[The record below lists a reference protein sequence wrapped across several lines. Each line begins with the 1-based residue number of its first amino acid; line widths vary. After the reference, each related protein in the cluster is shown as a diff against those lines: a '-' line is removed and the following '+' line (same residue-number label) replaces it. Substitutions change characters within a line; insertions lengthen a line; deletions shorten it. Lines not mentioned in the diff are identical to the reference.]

1 MKLVDFVKNALFEV
15 EYVEVPEGQ
24 EQTKIE
30 KKDKKK
36 EKADKPIA
44 KKIILPKPHKKEG
57 KIDDNKVENNQN
69 IDNNLNIDVDV
80 DTEKEPIKEEVAPII
95 TDENEIK
102 KDFKVM
108 DDNDFKV
115 DDYPNDISINQPV
128 IDDLEPTPEVI
139 ETPTVEERVIYRQ
152 EVREHAPYGIDESSK
167 NLVHDYGGKPYE
179 KKEER
184 TGFKPSPII
193 SPIYGV
199 LDKNYKKEDVN
210 GSGIYYDTIPYVEDY
225 LEKTTYTIPVFDGKS
240 VVNGKK
246 ELSSY
251 VTTLSIKDYSTA
263 NGKNSYLNIGKYFW
277 LVGTDE
283 EDNNLYVS
291 EDGSLLD
298 GSLYETY
305 GIRPVFTFKKNTP
318 IVGGIGTKDDPYV
331 INQGDKTNMINET
344 IKINNDIWR
353 VHYDKDNIVKAT
365 LYKYVGGSFIY
376 SDESSEFN
384 LLDRGSAAEYLN
396 NSFLSSLPYNNN
408 LQDMTIYTGEVSGDT
423 SLDFTNIYNN
433 NTIAKIGLLNMF
445 DYHILGVDDYYL
457 SNTTSN
463 RGTMVYVYHDYGIL
477 EEVQIT
483 EPKAMIVTASF
494 KKDDLIKS
502 NDGYYTVR

>member
-1 MKLVDFVKNALFEV
+1 MKKN
-15 EYVEVPEGQ
+15 
-24 EQTKIE
+24 
-30 KKDKKK
+30 
-36 EKADKPIA
+36 
-44 KKIILPKPHKKEG
+44 
-57 KIDDNKVENNQN
+57 NKVEKNKKKKKIVPYSKKELLFNVISLLFAIGVGLYFGGRSFFYYSKEFMRIETEALTLNGTITNNNYTVTDGEGLHQDTDGYYFKGN
-69 IDNNLNIDVDV
+69 ALNNYVKFGNRLFRIIRINNDNTVRVVSDDIVSSFMWGEDNNYVNS
-80 DTEKEPIKEEVAPII
+80 
-95 TDENEIK
+95 N
-102 KDFKVM
+102 
-108 DDNDFKV
+108 
-115 DDYPNDISINQPV
+115 
-128 IDDLEPTPEVI
+128 
-139 ETPTVEERVIYRQ
+139 
-152 EVREHAPYGIDESSK
+152 
-167 NLVHDYGGKPYE
+167 
-179 KKEER
+179 
-184 TGFKPSPII
+184 
-193 SPIYGV
+193 
-199 LDKNYKKEDVN
+199 LDKWLDKKEDVN

>member
-1 MKLVDFVKNALFEV
+1 MKKN
-15 EYVEVPEGQ
+15 
-24 EQTKIE
+24 
-30 KKDKKK
+30 
-36 EKADKPIA
+36 
-44 KKIILPKPHKKEG
+44 
-57 KIDDNKVENNQN
+57 NKVEKNKKKKKIVPYSKKELLFNVISLLFAIGVGLYFGGRSFFYYSKEFMRIETEALTLNGTITNNNYTVTDGEGLHQDTDGYYFKGN
-69 IDNNLNIDVDV
+69 ALNNYVKFGNRLFRIIRINNDNTVRVVSDDIVSSFMWGEDNNYVNS
-80 DTEKEPIKEEVAPII
+80 
-95 TDENEIK
+95 N
-102 KDFKVM
+102 
-108 DDNDFKV
+108 
-115 DDYPNDISINQPV
+115 
-128 IDDLEPTPEVI
+128 
-139 ETPTVEERVIYRQ
+139 
-152 EVREHAPYGIDESSK
+152 
-167 NLVHDYGGKPYE
+167 
-179 KKEER
+179 
-184 TGFKPSPII
+184 
-193 SPIYGV
+193 
-199 LDKNYKKEDVN
+199 LDKWLDKKEDVN

-318 IVGGIGTKDDPYV
+318 ITGGIGTKDDPYV

>member
-1 MKLVDFVKNALFEV
+1 MKKN
-15 EYVEVPEGQ
+15 
-24 EQTKIE
+24 
-30 KKDKKK
+30 
-36 EKADKPIA
+36 
-44 KKIILPKPHKKEG
+44 
-57 KIDDNKVENNQN
+57 NKVEKNKKKKKIVPYSKKELLFNVISLLFAIGVGLYFGGRSFFYYSKEFMRIETEALTLNGTITNNNYTVTDGEGLHQDTDGYYFKGN
-69 IDNNLNIDVDV
+69 TLNNYVKFGNRLFRIIRINNDNTVRVVSDDIVSSFMWGEDNNYVNS
-80 DTEKEPIKEEVAPII
+80 
-95 TDENEIK
+95 N
-102 KDFKVM
+102 
-108 DDNDFKV
+108 
-115 DDYPNDISINQPV
+115 
-128 IDDLEPTPEVI
+128 
-139 ETPTVEERVIYRQ
+139 
-152 EVREHAPYGIDESSK
+152 
-167 NLVHDYGGKPYE
+167 
-179 KKEER
+179 
-184 TGFKPSPII
+184 
-193 SPIYGV
+193 
-199 LDKNYKKEDVN
+199 LDKWLDKKEDVN

-463 RGTMVYVYHDYGIL
+463 KGTMVYVYHDYGIL